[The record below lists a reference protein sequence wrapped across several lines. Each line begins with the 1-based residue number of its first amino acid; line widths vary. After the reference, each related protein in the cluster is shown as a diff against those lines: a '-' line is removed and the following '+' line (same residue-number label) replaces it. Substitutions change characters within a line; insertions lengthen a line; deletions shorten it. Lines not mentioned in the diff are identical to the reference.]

1 MVIGALF
8 EVLGI
13 GLVLPLIDVISG
25 DNSSLSKFFEQILPG
40 LSTQNTTLLIVAMF
54 AAVYVFKGVYL
65 SILAWVIGRFIFAV
79 KAEISNILMKGYLRA
94 PY

>member
-1 MVIGALF
+1 MQLSKILSTLPKRRLKQIPFLLILMVIGALF

-65 SILAWVIGRFIFAV
+65 
-79 KAEISNILMKGYLRA
+79 
-94 PY
+94 